1 MKKFTFQRVLDG
13 LRSSVSQQPRPEQEI
28 VETLRP
34 ENFQVAKVSLI
45 FTSAINFMT
54 FVFVKK

>member
-45 FTSAINFMT
+45 FTPAIHFVT
-54 FVFVKK
+54 FAFVKK

>member
-45 FTSAINFMT
+45 YAPARNFAR